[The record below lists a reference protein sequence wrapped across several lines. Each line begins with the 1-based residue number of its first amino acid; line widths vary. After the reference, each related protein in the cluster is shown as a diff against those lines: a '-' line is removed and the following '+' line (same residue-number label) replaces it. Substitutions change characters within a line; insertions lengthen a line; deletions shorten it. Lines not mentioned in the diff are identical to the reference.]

1 MTEMTGN
8 SGFPESRVSRHL
20 GPFHAST
27 RVRKSFRYAQEP
39 IGIDCRRLDHPSK
52 NVLILFQEI
61 ASKPQTVKPLILA
74 SGCLL
79 PTSHADTT
87 DLLSYNAAWGNA
99 SS

>member
-1 MTEMTGN
+1 MTDMTGN
-8 SGFPESRVSRHL
+8 SGFPESRRVSRHL
-20 GPFHAST
+20 GPFHASP

-52 NVLILFQEI
+52 NVLILFSHEI
-61 ASKPQTVKPLILA
+61 ASKPQTVKPLIFSRPGA
-74 SGCLL
+74 
-79 PTSHADTT
+79 TSHADIP